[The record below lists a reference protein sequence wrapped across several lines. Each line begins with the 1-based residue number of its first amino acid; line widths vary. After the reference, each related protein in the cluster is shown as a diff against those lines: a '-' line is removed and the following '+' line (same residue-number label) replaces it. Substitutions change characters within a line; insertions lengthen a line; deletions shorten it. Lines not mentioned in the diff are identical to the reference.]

1 MPLPIASE
9 APNRNADARLVIP
22 GLAGFYNRAY
32 PMSYAALRIACGLT
46 LVTHGLPKIMG
57 TAHGS
62 MADPMAGSTR
72 LISETLGLPF
82 GGELALFVAILEFA
96 GGLMLAA
103 GLLTRVVAPMFAVQ
117 MAVICWLLGAT
128 YPWIDR
134 GFEYPLMLGFTALF
148 IAFRGGGPLSLD
160 RMIGREL

>member
-1 MPLPIASE
+1 MRPTFAPE
-9 APNRNADARLVIP
+9 APNRSHDAAPIFP
-22 GLAGFYNRAY
+22 SLAAFYARAY
-32 PMSYAALRIACGLT
+32 PLSYAGLRIACGLT
-46 LVTHGLPKIMG
+46 LVTHGLPKVMG

-62 MADPMAGSTR
+62 MANPLAGSTR

-82 GGELALFVAILEFA
+82 AEGLALFVAILESA

-103 GLLTRVVAPMFAVQ
+103 GLLTRLVAPMFAIQ
-117 MAVICWLLGAT
+117 MAFICYALSGT

-160 RMIGREL
+160 RMIGREV